1 VTKPGAGA
9 LIPPAM
15 DPTPPAQ
22 APPAVSPA
30 PLPAPAEATVR
41 ALVTGCLIGAVLA
54 AGNVYTGLKIGMIDG
69 GSITAALLGFTLFT
83 TFKRLGRRP
92 YTALENNITQTTAA
106 SAAIMGFVAGVGG
119 PVPAMALFGRSFPG
133 WGLALWGMAIG
144 VIGIFAAT
152 LLRRKLV
159 VAEALPF
166 PTGNATGELIETMF
180 AARQSALRRARLLV
194 AGALVA
200 MAVTWLRDGH
210 PRVIPGTTVFGGAI
224 AGISMG
230 ALTLGMNWSP
240 LLVSTGAMMG
250 LRAAF
255 SMAGGATLAWVVLA
269 PWLIRSGIV
278 ATAEFSAFS
287 GWLVWPGLGLLLAG
301 SFLPLLLDWRSV
313 ARAVRDLGGLLGR
326 RGAGAPPIES
336 AAGLPVLAPRVGMP
350 AIVASL
356 IVIATVGYLLFGF
369 HPLAALVALA
379 TALILAVVSARA
391 TGETDLAPVG
401 AVGTLTQLVF
411 AGYGPILSI
420 LAGSISMGTSTQT
433 AQTLWAFKA
442 GQRVGGSPRAQ
453 VAAQLLGAL
462 LGALV
467 VVPVYVVIVKA
478 YGIGTEKLP
487 APSAISW
494 RATAI
499 AVQGGLATLP
509 RHGLLAGGLGL
520 GTGIL
525 LSILGRARF
534 GRFVP
539 SPAAMGIA
547 MLWPASL
554 SVAALTGALAVYVLR
569 RLRPSIDEAAV
580 MSLAA
585 GGIAGESVMGVAI
598 AILVATGILQR

>member
-1 VTKPGAGA
+1 VGTP
-9 LIPPAM
+9 IPSV
-15 DPTPPAQ
+15 PT
-22 APPAVSPA
+22 S
-30 PLPAPAEATVR
+30 APARAPEATFR
-41 ALVTGCLIGAVLA
+41 ALFTGCLIGAVLA

-69 GSITAALLGFTLFT
+69 GSITAALLGFTLFST
-83 TFKRLGRRP
+83 VRRLGRRP

-133 WGLALWGMAIG
+133 WGLALWGMAVG

-159 VAEALPF
+159 VEEALPF

-180 AARQSALRRARLLV
+180 AARQSALRRARFLV
-194 AGALVA
+194 TGALAA

-210 PRVIPGTTVFGGAI
+210 PRVIPGTSAFGGAI
-224 AGISMG
+224 AGVSMA

-255 SMAGGATLAWVVLA
+255 SMAGGAVLAWVVLA

-326 RGAGAPPIES
+326 RGAGAPRVAES
-336 AAGLPVLAPRVGMP
+336 GAGLPVLAPRVGMP
-350 AIVASL
+350 AVVASL
-356 IVIATVGYLLFGF
+356 IAIAAVGYLAFGF
-369 HPLAALVALA
+369 HPLAALLA
-379 TALILAVVSARA
+379 VGTALVLAVVSARA

-401 AVGTLTQLVF
+401 AVGTLTQLIF
-411 AGYGPILSI
+411 SGYGPIVSI

-453 VAAQLLGAL
+453 VAAQILGAL
-462 LGALV
+462 LGALI
-467 VVPVYVVIVKA
+467 VVPVYLVIVKA
-478 YGIGTEKLP
+478 YGIGTERLP

-494 RATAI
+494 RATAE
-499 AVQGGLATLP
+499 AVRGGLATLP

-520 GTGIL
+520 GAGIL
-525 LSILGRARF
+525 LSILARAPF

-554 SVAALTGALAVYVLR
+554 SVAALSGALAVYVIR
-569 RLRPSIDEAAV
+569 RLRPSIDEASV

-585 GGIAGESVMGVAI
+585 GGIAGESLMGVAI
-598 AILVATGILQR
+598 AILVATGILQL